1 MICYIMGI
9 SVLNLLRNKV
19 LHYHRAIGIW
29 LEFPDNLWVEAA
41 SPLPKGPRAL
51 VSDSNGQFTV
61 LRKATFNPHNHQAL
75 NVGLKHGPLCKH
87 HQGNLHQVTQ

>member
-29 LEFPDNLWVEAA
+29 LEFPDNLWVETTL
-41 SPLPKGPRAL
+41 PLPKGPRAL
-51 VSDSNGQFTV
+51 VSDS
-61 LRKATFNPHNHQAL
+61 
-75 NVGLKHGPLCKH
+75 
-87 HQGNLHQVTQ
+87 